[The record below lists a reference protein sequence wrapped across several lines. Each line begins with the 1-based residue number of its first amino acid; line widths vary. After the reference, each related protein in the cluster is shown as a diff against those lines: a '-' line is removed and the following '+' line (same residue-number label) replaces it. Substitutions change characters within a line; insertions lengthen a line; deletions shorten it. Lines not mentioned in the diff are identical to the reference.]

1 MTSLGTICIQTDTM
15 SANIKPEPTSDFE
28 VESHD
33 LSLHPKLKTLNLL
46 DGARVAL
53 TALGLLAGVTVLG
66 VSADAVAVYEAT
78 HLPPE
83 YNLPLWPKNFN
94 IGPTIALVVCGTII
108 ILANGASL
116 ALCRGKSVSCP
127 NTWPFRKLYSR
138 NRNPWTRSVQ
148 ELTHT
153 RPKRKPPTPPRP

>member
-1 MTSLGTICIQTDTM
+1 MTSLGTTCIHSNAM
-15 SANIKPEPTSDFE
+15 STNAKPEPTTSDFE
-28 VESHD
+28 VQSHD
-33 LSLHPKLKTLNLL
+33 LSFHPKLKTLSLL

-53 TALGLLAGVTVLG
+53 TAVAFLAGITVLG

-94 IGPTIALVVCGTII
+94 IGPTIALVVCSVII

-116 ALCRGKSVSCP
+116 ALCRGKSVS
-127 NTWPFRKLYSR
+127 
-138 NRNPWTRSVQ
+138 
-148 ELTHT
+148 
-153 RPKRKPPTPPRP
+153 RPKTCPSESYTAEAGALWLGWS